1 MSGNQHQE
9 TKSQLDT
16 IESAIEAV
24 RNQIL
29 ILVRI
34 PDLNESNLE
43 KVPGNKILAPNIS
56 PAMVSITMANISIA
70 P

>member
-1 MSGNQHQE
+1 MTLEYRVINPSRNPA
-9 TKSQLDT
+9 
-16 IESAIEAV
+16 AIV
-24 RNQIL
+24 NGMVLNQIL
-29 ILVRI
+29 RLVRI